1 MGMEGTRRKSANG
14 ELQVRNRRRRD
25 HHWNTAIETTTITTT
40 TTTTTTAATGA
51 DSRNM
56 RPLANRCRR
65 RLTRL
70 QRQVDDSLDAP
81 PGHTVGSATFRGAQ
95 HPRALFPTLFFFVF
109 VLFSPASFPLQ
120 FSPSFLVIFS
130 SPPPSLAINPS
141 SANISIRIT
150 ELVNPIQT
158 MCGFGDDARQ
168 RWRLDGFPFLSIS
181 YGSPIPKLRNHP
193 WKNRS
198 IPRSP
203 GKGFGI

>member
-25 HHWNTAIETTTITTT
+25 HHWNTAIETTTITT

-95 HPRALFPTLFFFVF
+95 HPRALFPTLFFLSSFCFHRRLFLSSFLPVF
-109 VLFSPASFPLQ
+109 LSFSPRRLLLW
-120 FSPSFLVIFS
+120 PSIH
-130 SPPPSLAINPS
+130 
-141 SANISIRIT
+141 
-150 ELVNPIQT
+150 
-158 MCGFGDDARQ
+158 
-168 RWRLDGFPFLSIS
+168 RLPTFQSE
-181 YGSPIPKLRNHP
+181 
-193 WKNRS
+193 
-198 IPRSP
+198 
-203 GKGFGI
+203 